1 MVRSDPPSWFTAW
14 MTEQVRTRAGG
25 VRARAREQMTNE
37 ILDVAKAHL
46 AEQGATGLSLRAVA
60 RDVGMVSSALY
71 RYFDS
76 RDALLTALIVDAYN
90 SLGQSVEDAQSPVA
104 REDLPDRWRTIAL
117 QVRSWALGQPH
128 LYALVYG
135 SPVPGYA
142 APLDTTG
149 PATRVTA
156 LLADLLRAAAAQTRG
171 NLEEVSEP
179 DSSSPLDPDTKAAL
193 APLLDYLGD
202 SVDEGLA
209 MRGVLAWAAMFGL
222 VSFELFGQLHNVVD
236 PTGRESFFRAEV
248 DRLGQMVGFARATPR
263 DPSAN

>member
-1 MVRSDPPSWFTAW
+1 
-14 MTEQVRTRAGG
+14 MTEQVKTRAGG

-37 ILDVAKAHL
+37 ILDVAKEHL

-90 SLGQSVEDAQSPVA
+90 SLGQSVEQAESAVA
-104 REDLPDRWRTIAL
+104 RDDLTGRWRTIAL
-117 QVRSWALGQPH
+117 AVRAWALDQPH

-156 LLADLLRAAAAQTRG
+156 LLGDLLRAAAAQNQG
-171 NLEEVSEP
+171 ILEEVSGP
-179 DSSSPLDPDTKAAL
+179 DSSPPLDPDTRTAV

-202 SVDEGLA
+202 SVDEHLA
-209 MRGVLAWAAMFGL
+209 IRGVLAWAAMFGL

-236 PTGRESFFRAEV
+236 PTGREGFFRAEV

-263 DPSAN
+263 NPAAN